1 MEEHLEKVGIEL
13 KPGAIEILTYLK
25 EKGIHRAISTAND
38 IERAEK
44 YLKKIGLY
52 GYFDKI
58 ICAPMVEHG
67 KPAPDVYEFACSEL
81 KPVSYTH
88 LDVYK
93 RQVNN
98 IRKHDFLTVA
108 L

>member
-1 MEEHLEKVGIEL
+1 MHRSILRICFMIRIWIIIKSGHIGEKSWRSIWKKWGIEL

-52 GYFDKI
+52 GYF
-58 ICAPMVEHG
+58 
-67 KPAPDVYEFACSEL
+67 
-81 KPVSYTH
+81 
-88 LDVYK
+88 
-93 RQVNN
+93 
-98 IRKHDFLTVA
+98 
-108 L
+108 

>member
-44 YLKKIGLY
+44 YLKK
-52 GYFDKI
+52 D
-58 ICAPMVEHG
+58 
-67 KPAPDVYEFACSEL
+67 
-81 KPVSYTH
+81 
-88 LDVYK
+88 
-93 RQVNN
+93 R
-98 IRKHDFLTVA
+98 A
-108 L
+108 LRIF